1 MEFAEFSV
9 ITRNFCPHLTFFHSL
24 PARPIRPPERHETY
38 MSTSTEREIW
48 ARTAQIVLK
57 DPEVGPAAAG
67 QLGLAVPRGVAAH
80 TMYLAVAHELT
91 MQLLESRL
99 RPAIMR
105 AFAQIP
111 EAHQIE
117 SFVVLVD
124 PEVAN
129 EISHDD
135 NDRDSRDEQQFRED
149 QDVNAQDRY
158 EHSESQLPSVQG
170 TESSDW
176 DSDGER
182 MTSESAY
189 DPFSEDD
196 GYERARNPRHLRAVP
211 RETDRDNFGQDPS
224 QRRDR
229 REDWNHERRSN
240 DYREQTSDRRPER
253 PIRATARHAGEK
265 FGIEPR
271 LNTKYGFD
279 TFVIGQSNRFAH
291 AAAVAVAEAP
301 ARAYNP
307 LFIYGDSGLGKTHLL
322 HAIGLYALEL
332 FPDIQVRYVSSE
344 DFTNDFINSIAN
356 NQGAQFHSRYRSV
369 DLLLV
374 DDIQFLEGKAETQE
388 AFFHTF
394 NTLHDHNKQVVITS
408 DVQPKQLRGFEDRML
423 SRFEWGLLTD
433 IQAPDLETR
442 IAILRKKAQREGLT
456 VDDEILE
463 FIATKF
469 TSNIR
474 ELEGTLIRVTA
485 FANLNKQPIDM
496 NLVHTVLKDLI
507 SLNGDNEVQ
516 PGDIISETSEYFG
529 ISIDDLHG
537 PGRSQQIALA
547 RQIAMYLCRE
557 LTPLSLPKIGQLFGG
572 RDHTTVMYAH
582 KKIANLIAEDRSTY
596 NQVQELTSH
605 IKQGK

>member
-211 RETDRDNFGQDPS
+211 RETDRDNFGQEPS

>member
-1 MEFAEFSV
+1 
-9 ITRNFCPHLTFFHSL
+9 
-24 PARPIRPPERHETY
+24 

-158 EHSESQLPSVQG
+158 DHSETQLPSVQG

-211 RETDRDNFGQDPS
+211 RETDRDNFGQEPS

>member
-1 MEFAEFSV
+1 
-9 ITRNFCPHLTFFHSL
+9 
-24 PARPIRPPERHETY
+24 

-158 EHSESQLPSVQG
+158 DHSESQLPSVQG

-211 RETDRDNFGQDPS
+211 RETDRDNFGQEPS

>member
-158 EHSESQLPSVQG
+158 EHSETQLPSVQG

-211 RETDRDNFGQDPS
+211 RETDRDNFGQEPS

-279 TFVIGQSNRFAH
+279 TFVIGQSNRFAN